1 MFRGT
6 NTGSVAGTGLGLSGS
21 RTLVELM
28 GGRIQVQSRLGQG
41 STFTIWLPLQ
51 QANGNAQAGT
61 A

>member
-28 GGRIQVQSRLGQG
+28 GGRIHVQSRLGHG
-41 STFTIWLPLQ
+41 STFTIKLPLHTE
-51 QANGNAQAGT
+51 AA
-61 A
+61 